1 MKITAVEL
9 FEENIPLKQPF
20 ITAKRRI
27 DVIKDYVL
35 RISTDEGV
43 CGYGACAPTPVITG
57 DTVGSI
63 ACAVNDFFAPLLI
76 GETVSEALLPRVQ
89 SALFHNSTPKAA
101 VDIALYDLL
110 AKQAEKPLFVYL
122 GGKNEDKCV
131 KTDATVSL
139 STPDAMV
146 AEAKEHLNA
155 GFSALKIKLGG
166 SREGDVERLEKLKG
180 VLCGETVLRLDA
192 NQGWSVEDA
201 VYISEAAEQMGLN
214 IELIEQPV
222 HYTDLEGMVEVTRR
236 CPFRILADESVFS
249 PSDAGR
255 LIRMG
260 ACDMINIKLMKCG
273 GIYEGMQIKRLAD
286 EHGIECML
294 GCMMEGGVSVTAAA
308 HFGAATGIRC
318 YDLDPP
324 YLVHRM
330 PGEGYTRFDGENIY
344 LSTEGMG
351 LGYTKVF

>member
-1 MKITAVEL
+1 MKITDIQL

-35 RISTDEGV
+35 KISTDEGV

-63 ACAVNDFFAPLLI
+63 KCAVEDFFRPLLV
-76 GETVSEALLPRVQ
+76 GQTVSPELLPLVQ
-89 SALFHNSTPKAA
+89 GVLFHNSTPKAA
-101 VDIALYDLL
+101 CDIAIYDLL
-110 AKQAEKPLFVYL
+110 AKEAGVPLFVYL

-139 STPDAMV
+139 ASPEDMV
-146 AEAKEHLNA
+146 KEAKDHMAA
-155 GFSALKIKLGG
+155 GFSVLKVKLGG
-166 SREGDVERLEKLKG
+166 SRKDDVERLEKLKT

-201 VYISEAAEQMGLN
+201 VYVSEAAEQMGLN

-222 HYTDLEGMVEVTRR
+222 HYTDLEGMAEVTRR
-236 CPFRILADESVFS
+236 CPFRILADESVFA
-249 PSDAGR
+249 PSDAAR

-273 GIYEGMQIKRLAD
+273 GIYEGLKIQSLAA

-308 HFGAATGIRC
+308 HFGAAVGITC

-330 PGEGYTRFDGENIY
+330 PGEGSTVFEGENII
-344 LSTEGMG
+344 LSKEGAG
-351 LGYTKVF
+351 LGYTKVL

>member
-35 RISTDEGV
+35 KISTDSGI

-63 ACAVNDFFAPLLI
+63 ACAVKDFISPLLV
-76 GETVSEALLPRVQ
+76 GQTLSPELLPAIQ
-89 SALFHNSTPKAA
+89 SVLFHNSSPKAA
-101 VDIALYDLL
+101 ADIAVYDLL
-110 AKQAEKPLFVYL
+110 SKEEGVPLFVYL
-122 GGKNEDKCV
+122 GGKNEEMCV

-139 STPDAMV
+139 STPAAML
-146 AEAKEHLNA
+146 AEAKEHIAA
-155 GFSALKIKLGG
+155 GFSSLKIKLGG
-166 SREGDVERLEKLKG
+166 SRAEDVERLENLKC
-180 VLCGETVLRLDA
+180 VLCGKITVRLDA

-201 VYISEAAEQMGLN
+201 VYVSEAAEQMGLN

-249 PSDAGR
+249 SADAGR

-260 ACDMINIKLMKCG
+260 ACDMVNIKLMKCG
-273 GIYEGMQIKRLAD
+273 GIYEGLAIQRLAA

-308 HFGAATGIRC
+308 HFGAAVGIKC

-324 YLVHRM
+324 YLVCSM
-330 PGEGYTRFDGENIY
+330 PGEGSTRFEGENII
-344 LSTEGMG
+344 LGTEGIG
-351 LGYTKVF
+351 LGYTKIL

>member
-27 DVIKDYVL
+27 DVIKDYVIK
-35 RISTDEGV
+35 ISTDSGL

-63 ACAVNDFFAPLLI
+63 KYAIEEFIAPLLI
-76 GETVSEALLPRVQ
+76 GQRLSPDLLPAIQGV
-89 SALFHNSTPKAA
+89 LFHNSTPKAA
-101 VDIALYDLL
+101 CDIAIYDLL
-110 AKQAEKPLFVYL
+110 AKEAGVPLFVYL

-139 STPDAMV
+139 SSPAAMV
-146 AEAKEHLNA
+146 KEAKEHLSA
-155 GFSALKIKLGG
+155 GFSVLKVKLGG
-166 SREGDVERLEKLKG
+166 ERMEDVERLEKLKA

-201 VYISEAAEQMGLN
+201 VYVSSAAEQMGLN
-214 IELIEQPV
+214 VELIEQPV
-222 HYTDLEGMVEVTRR
+222 HYTDLEGMAEVTRR
-236 CPFRILADESVFS
+236 CPFRILADESVFA
-249 PSDAGR
+249 PSDAER

-273 GIYEGMQIKRLAD
+273 GIYEGQRIHALAA
-286 EHGIECML
+286 ENGIECML

-308 HFGAATGIRC
+308 HFGAAVGISC

-324 YLVHRM
+324 YLVHKM
-330 PGEGYTRFDGENIY
+330 PGEGTTVFEGENI
-344 LSTEGMG
+344 LLKKEGIG
-351 LGYTKVF
+351 LGYTKAF

>member
-43 CGYGACAPTPVITG
+43 CGYGSCAPTPVITG

-63 ACAVNDFFAPLLI
+63 ACAVNDFFAPLLV
-76 GETVSEALLPRVQ
+76 GAYVDEGLLPKVQ

-110 AKQAEKPLFVYL
+110 AKNAEKPLFVYL
-122 GGKNEDKCV
+122 GGKNEGKCV

-139 STPDAMV
+139 SSPDAM
-146 AEAKEHLNA
+146 ANEAKSHLNA
-155 GFSALKIKLGG
+155 GFSCLKIKLGG
-166 SREGDVERLEKLKG
+166 SRTEDVERLEKLG
-180 VLCGETVLRLDA
+180 CVLCGKTVLRLDA

-201 VYISEAAEQMGLN
+201 LYVSEAAEQMGLN

-222 HYTDLEGMVEVTRR
+222 HYTDLDGMAELTKR
-236 CPFRILADESVFS
+236 CPFRILADESIFS
-249 PSDAGR
+249 PEDAAR

-260 ACDMINIKLMKCG
+260 GCDMVNIKLMKCG
-273 GIYEGMQIKRLAD
+273 GIYEAMRIKQIAD
-286 EHGIECML
+286 DNGIECML

-308 HFGAATGIRC
+308 HFGAATGIKC

-324 YLVHRM
+324 YLVHSM
-330 PGEGYTRFDGENIY
+330 PGEGFTVFEGENIY
-344 LSTEGMG
+344 LSTEGAG
-351 LGYTKVF
+351 LGYTKVL

>member
-35 RISTDEGV
+35 RLSTDEGV
-43 CGYGACAPTPVITG
+43 YGYGACAPTPVITG

-63 ACAVNDFFAPLLI
+63 KCAIDDFLAPLLI
-76 GETVSEALLPRVQ
+76 GQALSAELLPRVQ
-89 SALFHNSTPKAA
+89 DVLFHNSSPKAA
-101 VDIALYDLL
+101 CDIALYDLL
-110 AKQAEKPLFVYL
+110 AKEAGKPLFAYL
-122 GGKNEDKCV
+122 GGELENKCV

-139 STPDAMV
+139 STPEAMI
-146 AEAKEHLNA
+146 KETKDHLAA
-155 GFSALKIKLGG
+155 GFSVLKVKLGG
-166 SREGDVERLEKLKG
+166 ERADDVKRLESLKT
-180 VLCGETVLRLDA
+180 VLSDDIVLRLDA

-201 VYISEAAEQMGLN
+201 VYVSKAAEQMGLN

-222 HYTDLEGMVEVTRR
+222 HYTDLEGMVEVTRK
-236 CPFRILADESVFS
+236 CPFRILADESVFA
-249 PSDAGR
+249 PSDAAR

-273 GIYEGMQIKRLAD
+273 GIYEGLKIQRLAA
-286 EHGIECML
+286 ENGIECML

-308 HFGAATGIRC
+308 HFGAAVGISC

-324 YLVHRM
+324 YLVHNM
-330 PGEGYTRFDGENIY
+330 PGEGTTVFEGENIY
-344 LSTEGMG
+344 LNKEGLG
-351 LGYTKVF
+351 LGYSKVI

>member
-1 MKITAVEL
+1 MKITGIEL

-20 ITAKRRI
+20 ITARRRI

-43 CGYGACAPTPVITG
+43 YGYGACAPTPVITG

-63 ACAVNDFFAPLLI
+63 ACAVKDFIEPLLV
-76 GETVSEALLPRVQ
+76 GQTVSAELLPMVQ
-89 SALFHNSTPKAA
+89 SVLFHNTSPKAA
-101 VDIALYDLL
+101 ADIAIYDLL
-110 AKQAEKPLFVYL
+110 AKEKGVPLFVYL

-139 STPDAMV
+139 STPEAMV
-146 AEAKEHLNA
+146 AEAREHLNA
-155 GFSALKIKLGG
+155 GFSALKVKLGG
-166 SREGDVERLEKLKG
+166 GRMADVERLEKLRD
-180 VLCGETVLRLDA
+180 VICGETVLRLDA

-201 VYISEAAEQMGLN
+201 VYISEAAEQMGYN

-222 HYTDLEGMVEVTRR
+222 HYTDLEGMAEVTRR

-249 PSDAGR
+249 SADAGR

-273 GIYEGMQIKRLAD
+273 GIYEGMRIQRLAA

-308 HFGAATGIRC
+308 HFGAAVGITC

-324 YLVHRM
+324 YLVHKM
-330 PGEGYTRFDGENIY
+330 PGEGSTVFEGDNIL
-344 LSTEGMG
+344 LSKEGIG
-351 LGYTKVF
+351 LGYTKII